1 MVLKQKRMSG
11 TETNTHGTE
20 SSTHGTETKRKS
32 ASENAKVTITF
43 SMRICR
49 QTAVTTLLCI
59 LSVH

>member
-1 MVLKQKRMSG
+1 MVLKQIHMVLKQKRMS
-11 TETNTHGTE
+11 GTE